1 MEFLLEVY
9 QLNKFVVLSF
19 SSFSLNELFF
29 ILSSPVFLFN
39 LLSIRFFLRAFIL
52 LLGKVH
58 RSSTVLN
65 FWQDCWKFNASV
77 STIVLQDVLFI
88 PSSIVT
94 FSRNKTA
101 LKNNE

>member
-19 SSFSLNELFF
+19 SSFSLSELFF
-29 ILSSPVFLFN
+29 ILSSPVFLFFP
-39 LLSIRFFLRAFIL
+39 SVFFLRAFIL
-52 LLGKVH
+52 LLGEVH

-77 STIVLQDVLFI
+77 STIVLQDVLFT
-88 PSSIVT
+88 VEHRHVLT
-94 FSRNKTA
+94 K
-101 LKNNE
+101 